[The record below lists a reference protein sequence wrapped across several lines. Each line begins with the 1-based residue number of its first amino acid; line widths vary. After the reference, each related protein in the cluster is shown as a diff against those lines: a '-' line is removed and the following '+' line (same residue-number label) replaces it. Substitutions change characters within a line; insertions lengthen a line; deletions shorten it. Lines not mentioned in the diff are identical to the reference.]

1 MARELKIKTNTAGTT
16 TVVGNWEL
24 RAGSQDTTEHLAR
37 GSTYPGAIGGF
48 HPINSDAANGYDA
61 APKLALLQ
69 MTSASGGNSVIAVTE
84 GGGNGEGMSSILS
97 VSVSQR
103 SGTAST
109 SVPTLSHAISS
120 GEATLT
126 LTTVGVSDVGV
137 YDVMVLYY

>member
-1 MARELKIKTNTAGTT
+1 MARELKIKTDTAGTT
-16 TVVGNWEL
+16 VVVGNWEL
-24 RAGSQDTTEHLAR
+24 RAGSHDTTEHLAR
-37 GSTYPGAIGGF
+37 GGTYPGGIDGF

-69 MTSASGGNSVIAVTE
+69 MTSASGANSVIAVTE

-109 SVPTLSHAISS
+109 SMPTLSHAISS

-126 LTTVGVSDVGV
+126 LTSVGVSNVGV